1 MRNPTCLSTAAWA
14 FALVAY
20 AGSVGGV
27 EPVNPQPAQADPTA
41 TAPASDTQTAPA
53 NRRNAKKLNP
63 PAKPKLN
70 GLAQTAI
77 SSGIVDCVPRIQQ
90 VTDFLTANTKSG
102 AFMFIAP
109 TDANRQIV
117 SASLEIQAGAVSS
130 YASASFAPAGNHE
143 CSATYETVS
152 YWANQ
157 CADVASR
164 AFPTLPGAGKLGGS
178 ITMLDGGANLRVFLM
193 PAGQG
198 CLSIKKELIY

>member
-1 MRNPTCLSTAAWA
+1 MRNITCLSSAAWA

-20 AGSVGGV
+20 AGGVGGA
-27 EPVNPQPAQADPTA
+27 EPVNPQSAQTSPTA
-41 TAPASDTQTAPA
+41 TPPASDNPAAPSA
-53 NRRNAKKLNP
+53 RRKAKPTSP

-70 GLAQTAI
+70 GLAQTAV
-77 SSGIVDCVPRIQQ
+77 SAGIVDCVPRIQQ

-102 AFMFIAP
+102 AFLFIAP
-109 TDANRQIV
+109 AEANRQIV

-130 YASASFAPAGNHE
+130 YASASFAPAGNTA
-143 CSATYETVS
+143 CSAMYETVS
-152 YWANQ
+152 YWGNQ
-157 CADVASR
+157 CADVAGR
-164 AFPTLPGAGKLGGS
+164 AFPTLPSAGKLGGS